1 MINSA
6 ELAAMR
12 ETSESAMP
20 DTCTITRAGAAD
32 IDPVTGV
39 YSGTPSTVFSGACRV
54 RQYSNSQDAVV
65 MVGDL
70 DETLAR
76 YVLTVPASA
85 TGVAID
91 DVVTVSSTNDSD
103 LDGRSFYVS
112 HIPRQS
118 WLTDRRLI
126 IEDRER

>member
-1 MINSA
+1 MINDV

-12 ETSESAMP
+12 ETSETAMP
-20 DTCTITRAGAAD
+20 ETCTVTRAGAAD

-39 YSGTPSTVFSGACRV
+39 HSGTPTTIFSGACRI
-54 RQYSNSQDAVV
+54 RQFSNSQDAVV

-85 TGVAID
+85 TGVAVD
-91 DVVTVSSTNDSD
+91 DVVTVSSTTDAD
-103 LDGRSFYVS
+103 LDGRTFYVS
-112 HIPRQS
+112 HIPKQS
-118 WLTDRRLI
+118 WLTDRRLM
-126 IEDRER
+126 IEDRQR